1 VQHSASLEDSDGLMK
16 QLSSGISAVEGL
28 LSTVDDEIATS
39 VTAAAAAG
47 FGFQRSLSIGFD
59 GSQSLQRQL
68 SRAPSAKSH
77 G

>member
-1 VQHSASLEDSDGLMK
+1 VQHAASLEDLDGLLK
-16 QLSSGISAVEGL
+16 QLSGISALEGH
-28 LSTVDDEIATS
+28 LSAVDDEIATS